1 MANIP
6 TDMFQ
11 EIHLLEQNNTR
22 IFVKNTRVM
31 ITKLTLTVEKSVID
45 QAKIV
50 AKASGRS
57 LSKMVEEY
65 LISLNRE
72 SQINQENDDDLGG
85 LLALRGCIKLP
96 ENVDVDDLRYQ
107 AIMEK
112 HG

>member
-1 MANIP
+1 
-6 TDMFQ
+6 
-11 EIHLLEQNNTR
+11 
-22 IFVKNTRVM
+22 M
-31 ITKLTLTVEKSVID
+31 IAKLTLTVEKSVID

-65 LISLNRE
+65 LISLNRDA
-72 SQINQENDDDLGG
+72 QITTQDEDDLDG

-96 ENVDVDDLRYQ
+96 NNIDIDDLRYQ

>member
-1 MANIP
+1 MH
-6 TDMFQ
+6 Q
-11 EIHLLEQNNTR
+11 EIYLLQQHNTR

-31 ITKLTLTVEKSVID
+31 IAKLTLTVEKSVID

-65 LISLNRE
+65 LISLNRDA
-72 SQINQENDDDLGG
+72 QITTQDEDDLDG

-96 ENVDVDDLRYQ
+96 NNIDIDDQRYQ

>member
-1 MANIP
+1 MIQKIP
-6 TDMFQ
+6 
-11 EIHLLEQNNTR
+11 LLNQNNTR
-22 IFVKNTRVM
+22 IFVKNTRAM

-65 LISLNRE
+65 LVSLNRV
-72 SQINQENDDDLGG
+72 SQTTLENEDDLDG

-96 ENVDVDDLRYQ
+96 NNIDIDDLRYQ

>member
-1 MANIP
+1 MI
-6 TDMFQ
+6 Q
-11 EIHLLEQNNTR
+11 EIHLLKQKNTR
-22 IFVKNTRVM
+22 IFVKNTRAM

-65 LISLNRE
+65 LVSLNRA
-72 SQINQENDDDLGG
+72 SQIIQEDDLDG

-96 ENVDVDDLRYQ
+96 NNLDIDDLRYQ

>member
-1 MANIP
+1 MN
-6 TDMFQ
+6 Q
-11 EIHLLEQNNTR
+11 EIHLLQQNNTR

-65 LISLNRE
+65 LISLNRDA
-72 SQINQENDDDLGG
+72 QITTQYEDDLDG
-85 LLALRGCIKLP
+85 LLALRGCIKIP
-96 ENVDVDDLRYQ
+96 NNVDINDLRYQ

>member
-1 MANIP
+1 MIQKIP
-6 TDMFQ
+6 
-11 EIHLLEQNNTR
+11 LLNQNNTR
-22 IFVKNTRVM
+22 IFVKNTRAM

-65 LISLNRE
+65 LVSLNRV
-72 SQINQENDDDLGG
+72 SQTTQENEDDLNG

-96 ENVDVDDLRYQ
+96 NNIDIDDLRYQ

>member
-1 MANIP
+1 MI
-6 TDMFQ
+6 Q
-11 EIHLLEQNNTR
+11 EIHLLKQNDTR

-65 LISLNRE
+65 LISLNRD
-72 SQINQENDDDLGG
+72 SQITKENEDDLDG
-85 LLALRGCIKLP
+85 LLALRGCIKIP
-96 ENVDVDDLRYQ
+96 NNVDIDDLRYQ

>member
-1 MANIP
+1 
-6 TDMFQ
+6 
-11 EIHLLEQNNTR
+11 
-22 IFVKNTRVM
+22 M

-65 LISLNRE
+65 LVSLNRA
-72 SQINQENDDDLGG
+72 SQIIQEDDLDG

-96 ENVDVDDLRYQ
+96 NNLDIDDLRYQ

>member
-1 MANIP
+1 MI
-6 TDMFQ
+6 Q
-11 EIHLLEQNNTR
+11 EIHLLKQNDTR
-22 IFVKNTRVM
+22 IFVKNTRAM
-31 ITKLTLTVEKSVID
+31 ITKLTLSVEKSVID

-65 LISLNRE
+65 LISLTRD
-72 SQINQENDDDLGG
+72 SQITKEKEDDLDG
-85 LLALRGCIKLP
+85 LLALRGCIKIP
-96 ENVDVDDLRYQ
+96 NNVDIDDLRYQ

>member
-1 MANIP
+1 MI
-6 TDMFQ
+6 Q
-11 EIHLLEQNNTR
+11 EIHLLKQNDTR

-65 LISLNRE
+65 LISLNRD
-72 SQINQENDDDLGG
+72 SQITKENEDDLDG
-85 LLALRGCIKLP
+85 LLALRGCIKIP
-96 ENVDVDDLRYQ
+96 NNVDIDQ

>member
-1 MANIP
+1 
-6 TDMFQ
+6 
-11 EIHLLEQNNTR
+11 
-22 IFVKNTRVM
+22 
-31 ITKLTLTVEKSVID
+31 
-45 QAKIV
+45 
-50 AKASGRS
+50 
-57 LSKMVEEY
+57 MVEEY

>member
-1 MANIP
+1 
-6 TDMFQ
+6 
-11 EIHLLEQNNTR
+11 
-22 IFVKNTRVM
+22 M

-65 LISLNRE
+65 LISLNRD
-72 SQINQENDDDLGG
+72 SQITTQDEDDLDG
-85 LLALRGCIKLP
+85 LLALRGCIKIP
-96 ENVDVDDLRYQ
+96 NNVDIDDLLYH

>member
-1 MANIP
+1 MH
-6 TDMFQ
+6 Q
-11 EIHLLEQNNTR
+11 EIHLLQQHNTR

-31 ITKLTLTVEKSVID
+31 IAKLTLTVEKSVID

-65 LISLNRE
+65 LISLNRDA
-72 SQINQENDDDLGG
+72 QITTQDEDDLDG

-96 ENVDVDDLRYQ
+96 NNIHIDDLRYQ

>member
-1 MANIP
+1 
-6 TDMFQ
+6 
-11 EIHLLEQNNTR
+11 
-22 IFVKNTRVM
+22 M

-65 LISLNRE
+65 LISLNRD
-72 SQINQENDDDLGG
+72 SQITKENEDDLDG
-85 LLALRGCIKLP
+85 LLALRGCIKIP
-96 ENVDVDDLRYQ
+96 NNVNIDDLRYQ

>member
-1 MANIP
+1 MIQKNP
-6 TDMFQ
+6 
-11 EIHLLEQNNTR
+11 LLNQNNTR
-22 IFVKNTRVM
+22 IFVKNTRAM

-65 LISLNRE
+65 LVSLNRV
-72 SQINQENDDDLGG
+72 SQTTPENEDDLDG

-96 ENVDVDDLRYQ
+96 NNIDIDDLRYQ

>member
-1 MANIP
+1 MH
-6 TDMFQ
+6 Q
-11 EIHLLEQNNTR
+11 EIHLLQQQNTR

-31 ITKLTLTVEKSVID
+31 IAKLTLTVEKSVID

-65 LISLNRE
+65 LISLNRDA
-72 SQINQENDDDLGG
+72 QITTQDEDDLDG

-96 ENVDVDDLRYQ
+96 NNIDIDDLRYQ